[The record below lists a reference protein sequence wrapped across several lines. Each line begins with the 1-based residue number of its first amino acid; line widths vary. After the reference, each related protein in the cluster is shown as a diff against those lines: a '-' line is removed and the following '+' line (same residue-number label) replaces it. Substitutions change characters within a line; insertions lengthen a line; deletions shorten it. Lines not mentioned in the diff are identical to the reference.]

1 MNILKVIIALGLLW
15 FVFYGSIPSIDI
27 NTIPDEVDEVAEII
41 DVEKPS
47 DETIKKVRPVA
58 ALVTDVEDRAK
69 LALFNYEFAQRVKR
83 YETSSQQ
90 LNDVYAEAAK
100 LFFENSMVNKYE
112 GFSDDLLSLFKDIV
126 GDKNHILSTDEKD
139 ALSELFSGFAWA
151 LVEEK

>member
-1 MNILKVIIALGLLW
+1 MKILKVIVACGLLW

-27 NTIPDEVDEVAEII
+27 NPIPDEVDEVVEII

-47 DETIKKVRPVA
+47 DEILQKVRPVA

-69 LALFNYEFAQRVKR
+69 LALFNYEFSQRVQQYK
-83 YETSSQQ
+83 TSSQQ

-112 GFSDDLLSLFKDIV
+112 GFSSDLLSLFQSIV
-126 GDKNHILSTDEKD
+126 GDKNHILSTNEKD

-151 LVEEK
+151 LTEEK